1 MYISINN
8 QLSIILIIHLHIHTF
23 NHLHN
28 NKLYHIKSVYYID
41 TSHGNSTI
49 RHLYIWYN
57 IARFIKNLIQFKD
70 LIMNKTS
77 EEKAALIAK
86 IDHDL
91 YLEGITKTP
100 YQKELDQMVI
110 DGKITP
116 AESLELFLKH
126 EGIIK

>member
-1 MYISINN
+1 
-8 QLSIILIIHLHIHTF
+8 
-23 NHLHN
+23 
-28 NKLYHIKSVYYID
+28 
-41 TSHGNSTI
+41 
-49 RHLYIWYN
+49 
-57 IARFIKNLIQFKD
+57 
-70 LIMNKTS
+70 MNKTS

-126 EGIIK
+126 EGITK